1 MSEQWDEILEIVVR
15 TRSSPRIAE
24 AIWGRFRGALLSPLG
39 LETAWAG
46 PTTDPCK
53 AFCKCRNRSQ
63 QSQCLAE
70 CRECNSDPRF
80 LCGSCSGGYA
90 CSDLAS
96 DPWNCGACFNECGGA
111 GPYEYA
117 ACNNGRCEYHCE
129 SGAVRCDGTCT
140 HLDWDQ
146 NNCGACG
153 NVCNEAGPNEYSW
166 CENGQCRSQC
176 YEGTE
181 YCDGTCAFLDWDVE
195 NCGACGNVCGG
206 STPYCSNGN
215 CTECAGG
222 LIPCGGSCVNVTYDP
237 NNCGACG
244 NVCGGSTLYCSAGRC
259 TDCAGG
265 RRHLQ
270 RGVHRCQLGQQ
281 QLRGLRQRLPA
292 PVWLLLW
299 CVSQCLR

>member
-1 MSEQWDEILEIVVR
+1 MSQKWDEFSKAVAEESFPRRESLRRLGAAFAGAILGSV
-15 TRSSPRIAE
+15 
-24 AIWGRFRGALLSPLG
+24 G
-39 LETAWAG
+39 LQPVWAG

-53 AFCKCRNRSQ
+53 AFCKCRNKSQ

-96 DPWNCGACFNECGGA
+96 DPWNCGACFNECGRA

-153 NVCNEAGPNEYSW
+153 NVCDEAGPNEYSW
-166 CENGQCRSQC
+166 CDNGNCEYEC
-176 YEGTE
+176 YEGAG
-181 YCDGTCAFLDWDVE
+181 YCNGICAFLNWDID

-206 STPYCSNGN
+206 TTPYCSQGV
-215 CTECAGG
+215 CTNCAGG
-222 LIPCGGSCVNVTYDP
+222 AICNGQCVSLWRDSR
-237 NNCGACG
+237 NCGACG
-244 NVCGGSTLYCSAGRC
+244 NICPEGTACSFGACQAVCP
-259 TDCAGG
+259 DC
-265 RRHLQ
+265 
-270 RGVHRCQLGQQ
+270 
-281 QLRGLRQRLPA
+281 
-292 PVWLLLW
+292 
-299 CVSQCLR
+299 